1 LLEIFLPC
9 NGSMLNGIF
18 SYPLCFRYYI
28 EFDWNLEV
36 FLLLY
41 ILDAVIYLGL
51 NIFILLCSSE
61 IHTSVSE
68 EKAKD
73 KQIQKAE
80 TVVGA
85 QGPSSPREFDG
96 ENKKLLEQVSKEVEV
111 AMVAPVSSP
120 RTSSPVEGKDDRNL
134 TTLTENQGRYCVYI
148 YNTSSCVS

>member
-1 LLEIFLPC
+1 
-9 NGSMLNGIF
+9 MLNGFF

-28 EFDWNLEV
+28 EIDWNLEV

-51 NIFILLCSSE
+51 NICILLCSSE
-61 IHTSVSE
+61 IHISVSE

-85 QGPSSPREFDG
+85 HSSPREVDG

-111 AMVAPVSSP
+111 AVVAPVSSP
-120 RTSSPVEGKDDRNL
+120 RTSSPLKGKGDRNL